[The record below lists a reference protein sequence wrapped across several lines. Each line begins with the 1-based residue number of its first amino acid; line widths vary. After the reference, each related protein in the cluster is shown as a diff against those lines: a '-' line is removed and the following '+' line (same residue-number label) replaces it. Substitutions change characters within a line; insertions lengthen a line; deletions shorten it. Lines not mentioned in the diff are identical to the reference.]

1 MNTRSKVVIF
11 VQNQPFEIGF
21 RIQIFPWVILLSR
34 LPNLFEWEWNFQ
46 HFGWI
51 IAHFCL
57 IFSFFVTKNCI
68 FFFAI
73 SLLVFAKIQFISC
86 FTLECYHKNYHFH
99 QTEFKPLVPK
109 IGSLYHFLGD
119 NELTEF
125 LINIPNVYPKKE
137 FRIDL
142 FSKGYLLSKI
152 YYFIG
157 KTFGQ
162 KDYIGSLLPIN

>member
-1 MNTRSKVVIF
+1 MRVK
-11 VQNQPFEIGF
+11 
-21 RIQIFPWVILLSR
+21 FPTFWLDYCTFLLDFF
-34 LPNLFEWEWNFQ
+34 LFCDEKL
-46 HFGWI
+46 HF
-51 IAHFCL
+51 
-57 IFSFFVTKNCI
+57 

-162 KDYIGSLLPIN
+162 KDYIGSLLPIY